1 MSSIFQDPC
10 LRTASQCFYSL
21 ILHPTCLNPGLS
33 VLSPR
38 SPHVPG
44 LSSRPFTHVIISGQV
59 ALAGLDGKGN
69 EADSSS
75 HPHEALQTACQ
86 LPSKLHVLRSAP
98 RWPECIGPIPQ
109 QQLSCQARPQAL
121 GTGRGSHGGGYRALP
136 SPICFGLPSLPL
148 LFFSPSLPP
157 LLFSFFFSL
166 STVSLYL
173 SLPLPLSLYFSFS
186 LLSLTSLLLS
196 LSPSLCFSIYTS
208 SLSHVSSPLFPLL
221 LHLPPHPLLSGD
233 SHTFLSPCSSFLSI
247 IPSLCLPTP
256 SSPWWRWSGTS
267 APAQTLIAGGHSG
280 DDGTRHS
287 LSGSHSPTLP
297 TA

>member
-1 MSSIFQDPC
+1 MRHCRPP
-10 LRTASQCFYSL
+10 ASCRANFTYS
-21 ILHPTCLNPGLS
+21 G
-33 VLSPR
+33 VPR
-38 SPHVPG
+38 GGRSALGPS
-44 LSSRPFTHVIISGQV
+44 LSSSSAARLALRPWEQAGVVTVEATGPCPHPS
-59 ALAGLDGKGN
+59 ALVSLPFPFFF
-69 EADSSS
+69 S
-75 HPHEALQTACQ
+75 L
-86 LPSKLHVLRSAP
+86 LPSH
-98 RWPECIGPIPQ
+98 
-109 QQLSCQARPQAL
+109 LS
-121 GTGRGSHGGGYRALP
+121 
-136 SPICFGLPSLPL
+136 FSL
-148 LFFSPSLPP
+148 
-157 LLFSFFFSL
+157 FFFSL